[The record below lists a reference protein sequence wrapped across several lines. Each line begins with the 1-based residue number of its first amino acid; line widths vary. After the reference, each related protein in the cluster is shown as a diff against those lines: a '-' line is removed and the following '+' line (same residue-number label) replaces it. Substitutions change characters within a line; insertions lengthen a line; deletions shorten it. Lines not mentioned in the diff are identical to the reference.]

1 MGLHNMHDMQCILL
15 TLMTL
20 LTLLYSAYTAHTS
33 GASVVLNKHVHE
45 KEGPKNRSNPS
56 RYSDLH
62 MPSSIK
68 ASSSHQVHKVW
79 ERKVPNW
86 VKNGVEKQTFNSIMP
101 PTNTLKKEKRIF
113 SDIRE
118 AWRELR
124 IFV

>member
-1 MGLHNMHDMQCILL
+1 MHNMHDMQCILL

-20 LTLLYSAYTAHTS
+20 LTLLYSAYTAHTN

-45 KEGPKNRSNPS
+45 KEGPKNKSNPS
-56 RYSDLH
+56 RYSDLD

-101 PTNTLKKEKRIF
+101 PTNTLK
-113 SDIRE
+113 
-118 AWRELR
+118 
-124 IFV
+124 